1 MDIKKVEEDYDDLY
15 NDLPFQLAIPK
26 TLLAC
31 HTASN
36 QEKQSNQLNQIV
48 NLEKKRGS
56 TFSLAP
62 SFLSSPPLEPAEK
75 HESNDDPVSVDI
87 PQRRKKRRNKKKKA
101 NFSDLQRIF
110 KDHKEDTDIDAG
122 TLRRRRVMP
131 PRRCK
136 ERTLF
141 LNAIQMKLDNEYY
154 NSTSSMP
161 SPPCEAVDDGNKHTE
176 NPGLLEHRT
185 PQTKPHQQKKRRRNN
200 RQSKVTFHHSE
211 SREIEFIAAP
221 AAIRQ
226 KDVGNNNDN
235 DDDDL
240 YNDLPYQLGRRG
252 VKDHKE
258 GKETNTGI
266 LRRRRVMPPR
276 QCKERT
282 SPVFLSSPSP
292 SLELAEKDDLNDDPV
307 LVLFLKGRKE
317 RRINKKNASFF
328 FLDHIHKEHDEDEN
342 RDFEYL
348 SNNHF
353 DIGILPGRRIM
364 PPRQCKERS
373 SSQSTIQINH
383 DMTDGSCTDRDNS
396 TSTVPTLP
404 PTVPCETVDNG
415 NQHTENPGL
424 LEQRMLQKKPP
435 MEGYHPPFGIL

>member
-1 MDIKKVEEDYDDLY
+1 VDIKEVEEDYDDLY

-240 YNDLPYQLGRRG
+240 YNDLPYQLG
-252 VKDHKE
+252 
-258 GKETNTGI
+258 
-266 LRRRRVMPPR
+266 
-276 QCKERT
+276 
-282 SPVFLSSPSP
+282 S
-292 SLELAEKDDLNDDPV
+292 
-307 LVLFLKGRKE
+307 
-317 RRINKKNASFF
+317 
-328 FLDHIHKEHDEDEN
+328 
-342 RDFEYL
+342 
-348 SNNHF
+348 
-353 DIGILPGRRIM
+353 
-364 PPRQCKERS
+364 
-373 SSQSTIQINH
+373 
-383 DMTDGSCTDRDNS
+383 
-396 TSTVPTLP
+396 
-404 PTVPCETVDNG
+404 
-415 NQHTENPGL
+415 TENKRSNHSN
-424 LEQRMLQKKPP
+424 QSMKP
-435 MEGYHPPFGIL
+435 ETWRYVLIASILSVIAIIGTR